1 MATTI
6 YYLSDYVHRRFFWG
20 PDAYLTTADA
30 SQHPAGQFSFF
41 FVFGHSRL
49 WFEIVFHL
57 GILVAILF
65 AIFGGRILTI
75 VYTVFLW
82 SLYTRN
88 PDVLERGDNL
98 ARIVGIFM
106 VFTVTNV
113 YFAPGARK
121 RRERLAGAA
130 DRPQVRTL
138 VHNLAM
144 FLIIF
149 QVAVLYFWA
158 GCWKV
163 VGAVWQQG
171 VAMYYISRIN
181 GFHMFGAYATVM
193 ANPFVGTAVSYF
205 TTIIEVAFPFA
216 VFGRRA
222 WLRKLNT
229 FALEGLRLGII
240 AFMGLVCFGLIMI
253 GADLASLTDDDYR
266 SLRSR
271 LQPMLTRAAAR
282 ARVRLAR
289 APKPAERLAPKPLTP
304 EGG

>member
-1 MATTI
+1 M
-6 YYLSDYVHRRFFWG
+6 
-20 PDAYLTTADA
+20 
-30 SQHPAGQFSFF
+30 
-41 FVFGHSRL
+41 
-49 WFEIVFHL
+49 
-57 GILVAILF
+57 
-65 AIFGGRILTI
+65 
-75 VYTVFLW
+75 
-82 SLYTRN
+82 
-88 PDVLERGDNL
+88 
-98 ARIVGIFM
+98 
-106 VFTVTNV
+106 
-113 YFAPGARK
+113 
-121 RRERLAGAA
+121 
-130 DRPQVRTL
+130 
-138 VHNLAM
+138 
-144 FLIIF
+144 
-149 QVAVLYFWA
+149 
-158 GCWKV
+158 
-163 VGAVWQQG
+163 
-171 VAMYYISRIN
+171 
-181 GFHMFGAYATVM
+181 
-193 ANPFVGTAVSYF
+193 SYF